1 MSKKQAIAQTDKKKL
16 PLRIY
21 RQFDIDLIYLFEY
34 MKEHELDLSRFIKQV
49 VRQYLGKR
57 VPSRPA
63 FIAEVRKTEGTN
75 PLTLRR
81 KIQYD
86 LMLDVK
92 ADADVLDFI
101 EGIKIG
107 YRNATIKGL
116 IRAYIG
122 DFMIYP
128 CIKTTQITFTGRDAE
143 FLREGE
149 DRLG

>member
-1 MSKKQAIAQTDKKKL
+1 MSKKQTMVLTDKRKL

-34 MKEHELDLSRFIKQV
+34 MKENGLDLSRFIKQV

-86 LMLDVK
+86 LVLDAK

-128 CIKTTQITFTGRDAE
+128 CIKTTKITFTGRDAE

-149 DRLG
+149 DKIG